1 MLKNIYYWPLF
12 LFVPAFFCIIDG
24 CSENQEDGSN
34 PRLIE
39 MNQLRE
45 ELKQKLGSSYDLPVP
60 PATVE
65 QLAIGKTLYRTICSS
80 CHGKFGKPPPH
91 TITSLIIPPADLSR
105 PETDNFF
112 SEQARL
118 EIIRTGI
125 SGTPMKGLDGLLDEK
140 DTVAIFMYT
149 RTLIK

>member
-1 MLKNIYYWPLF
+1 MLALFFAINGCSNQTDEDKQKNIK
-12 LFVPAFFCIIDG
+12 
-24 CSENQEDGSN
+24 
-34 PRLIE
+34 

-45 ELKQKLGSSYDLPVP
+45 ELKRRLGSNYDLPVA

-65 QLAIGKTLYRTICSS
+65 QLARGKTLYQKICSA
-80 CHGKFGKPPPH
+80 CHGKSGKPPAV
-91 TITSLIIPPADLSR
+91 TLTTLTVPPADLSR
-105 PETDNFF
+105 PEIVNIF

-118 EIIRTGI
+118 EIIRNGI
-125 SGTPMKGLDGLLDEK
+125 SGSPMKGLQGLLNEK